1 MRSSF
6 LKYFTVTFSCL
17 RCYKQKEFMWAHC
30 LNLCLGT
37 NRYWKLLVLRALAQK
52 GMNNF
57 IKQRKISHCCGIL
70 TSFLFNDWL
79 DATTYLLRRHVSY
92 LIYSFHWI
100 LFKRKLSLFFSANL
114 IIDPRLITRLKS
126 RFSLYIFR
134 ILFPLLSHNSELFS
148 LFVSQQ

>member
-30 LNLCLGT
+30 LNLCLET
-37 NRYWKLLVLRALAQK
+37 NRYWKLLFLRALAQK

-57 IKQRKISHCCGIL
+57 IKQKKISHCGEIL
-70 TSFLFNDWL
+70 TSFYSMTGLTPLHIYKETFQLFN
-79 DATTYLLRRHVSY
+79 
-92 LIYSFHWI
+92 SF
-100 LFKRKLSLFFSANL
+100 FTANL
-114 IIDPRLITRLKS
+114 IVDPRLITRLKS
-126 RFSLYIFR
+126 RLSLYIFR